1 MGKLKDKIQNIKM
14 PHTYVILTMI
24 LLTVVALTYII
35 PAGEY
40 DRILDPVSNKMIVIP
55 ESFHITLYGD
65 NKTPLPSPVKIVENG
80 TERTLRT
87 VGDKWSYLQ
96 RVKFGA
102 NAQPF
107 YVLIDNGTLS
117 SLINCLIKAMG
128 SRTYLII
135 PVSMLAFGILGSTMG
150 IYEEVYGMVPVFVGI
165 AAALGYDVVVGGAIV
180 FVGIATGFAAATT
193 NPFSIGIA
201 QSIAGVP
208 MFSGLGYRVVI
219 FAVFQ
224 TVSILYVMW
233 YARRVKAHP
242 EKSVL
247 FGEKLDTLPVHEAEE
262 GAMTVRQKI
271 CLSLFV
277 FTIGFLLYGTM
288 KLGWYIDEIAAMFLM
303 MMIITGVVGGYGATK
318 ICKTFIKST
327 QSMVSSMLVVGFT
340 RGILLTMQDAM
351 ISDTIV
357 YYLSQ
362 LLNGHSQYFSA
373 AGMLAIQN
381 VINFFITGSS
391 SQATITM
398 PIMTPVADIVGVSRQ
413 TAVLAYHFG
422 DGFSNMFWPT
432 ACALECGLMGVP
444 INKWYKFMTPLFC
457 IMMVLQVV
465 FILISVV
472 VYA

>member
-1 MGKLKDKIQNIKM
+1 MNEVTEKKKWFERVKM
-14 PHTYVILTMI
+14 PHTYVILITI
-24 LLTVVALTYII
+24 LVIMTVLTHII
-35 PAGEY
+35 PAGQYQRVE
-40 DRILDPVSNKMIVIP
+40 DPVSGKMIVVP
-55 ESFHITLYGD
+55 GSFEFADIKAPGFFDIFLSLQRGYVDAANIMFLIIFAYGFVYM
-65 NKTPLPSPVKIVENG
+65 LVKNG
-80 TERTLRT
+80 TMDAAL
-87 VGDKWSYLQ
+87 
-96 RVKFGA
+96 
-102 NAQPF
+102 
-107 YVLIDNGTLS
+107 GTLVRLVGKKVQLMIPITMIVLGALS
-117 SLINCLIKAMG
+117 STL
-128 SRTYLII
+128 
-135 PVSMLAFGILGSTMG
+135 GIF
-150 IYEEVYGMVPVFVGI
+150 EEVYGLFPVFVGI
-165 AAALGYDVVVGGAIV
+165 SVALGYDIVVGGAIV
-180 FVGIATGFAAATT
+180 CLGVIIGYASGTF
-193 NPFSIGIA
+193 NPYTIGIA
-201 QSIAGVP
+201 QDVAGVE
-208 MFSGLGYRVVI
+208 MFSGLGLRVVI
-219 FAVFQ
+219 LVVFELAA
-224 TVSILYVMW
+224 ILYIMN
-233 YARRVKAHP
+233 YARKVKADP
-242 EKSVL
+242 TKSIMYGVESE
-247 FGEKLDTLPVHEAEE
+247 FVQRKSLDELT
-262 GAMTVRQKI
+262 GAKMNTRQKI
-271 CLSLFV
+271 CLLIFFATLGS
-277 FTIGFLLYGTM
+277 LLYGTTQ
-288 KLGWYIDEIAAMFLM
+288 LGWYIDEIAAMFLM
-303 MMIITGVVGGYGATK
+303 MMIITGVVGGYGTTK

>member
-1 MGKLKDKIQNIKM
+1 MGKLKNRVQTIKM
-14 PHTYVILTMI
+14 PHTYVILTII

-40 DRILDPVSNKMIVIP
+40 DRILDPVSNKMLVIP
-55 ESFHITLYGD
+55 GSFHY
-65 NKTPLPSPVKIVENG
+65 
-80 TERTLRT
+80 TEGIRPGFFDIFLA
-87 VGDKWSYLQ
+87 LQ
-96 RVKFGA
+96 RGYVSAADILFLIIFAYGYV
-102 NAQPF
+102 

-117 SLINCLIKAMG
+117 SLIHFLIAAMG
-128 SRTYLII
+128 KRTYLII

-165 AAALGYDVVVGGAIV
+165 AVALGYDVVVGGAIV

-208 MFSGLGYRVVI
+208 MFSGLAYRIVI
-219 FAVFQ
+219 FIVFQ
-224 TVSILYVMW
+224 AVSIIYVMW
-233 YARRVKAHP
+233 YAKRVKRNP

-247 FGEKLDTLPVHEAEE
+247 FGEKLDTLPVHTIESEA
-262 GAMTVRQKI
+262 MSVRQKI
-271 CLSLFV
+271 CLGLFV

-288 KLGWYIDEIAAMFLM
+288 ELGWYIDELAAMFLM

-318 ICKTFIKST
+318 ICQTFIKST

-357 YYLSQ
+357 YYLSG
-362 LLNGHSQYFSA
+362 LLKGHSQYFSSV
-373 AGMLAIQN
+373 GMLAIQN
-381 VINFFITGSS
+381 VINLFITGSS

-444 INKWYKFMTPLFC
+444 INKWYKFMTPLFG
-457 IMMVLQVV
+457 IMMVLQVI

>member
-55 ESFHITLYGD
+55 ESFHFTQGVRPGFFDIFLA
-65 NKTPLPSPVKIVENG
+65 
-80 TERTLRT
+80 
-87 VGDKWSYLQ
+87 LQ
-96 RVKFGA
+96 RGYVSAA
-102 NAQPF
+102 NILFLIIFAYGYV

-150 IYEEVYGMVPVFVGI
+150 IYEEVYGM
-165 AAALGYDVVVGGAIV
+165 
-180 FVGIATGFAAATT
+180 AAATT

>member
-1 MGKLKDKIQNIKM
+1 MNEVTEKKKWFERVKM
-14 PHTYVILTMI
+14 PHTYVILITI
-24 LLTVVALTYII
+24 LVIMTVLTHII
-35 PAGEY
+35 PAGQYQRVE
-40 DRILDPVSNKMIVIP
+40 DPVSGKMIVVP
-55 ESFHITLYGD
+55 GSFEFVDIKAPGFFDIFLSLQRGYVDAANIMFLIIFAYGFVYM
-65 NKTPLPSPVKIVENG
+65 LVKNG
-80 TERTLRT
+80 TMDAAL
-87 VGDKWSYLQ
+87 
-96 RVKFGA
+96 
-102 NAQPF
+102 
-107 YVLIDNGTLS
+107 GTLVRLVGKKVQLMIPITMIVLGALS
-117 SLINCLIKAMG
+117 STL
-128 SRTYLII
+128 
-135 PVSMLAFGILGSTMG
+135 GIF
-150 IYEEVYGMVPVFVGI
+150 EEVYGLFPVFVGI
-165 AAALGYDVVVGGAIV
+165 SVALGYDIVVGGAIV
-180 FVGIATGFAAATT
+180 CLGVIIGYASGTF
-193 NPFSIGIA
+193 NPYTIGIA
-201 QSIAGVP
+201 QDVAGVE
-208 MFSGLGYRVVI
+208 MFSGLGLRVVI
-219 FAVFQ
+219 LVVFELAA
-224 TVSILYVMW
+224 ILYIMN
-233 YARRVKAHP
+233 YARKVKADP
-242 EKSVL
+242 TKSIMYGVESE
-247 FGEKLDTLPVHEAEE
+247 FVQRKSLDELT
-262 GAMTVRQKI
+262 GAKMNTRQKI
-271 CLSLFV
+271 CLLIFFATLGS
-277 FTIGFLLYGTM
+277 LLYGTTQ
-288 KLGWYIDEIAAMFLM
+288 LGWYIDEIAAMFLM

>member
-1 MGKLKDKIQNIKM
+1 M
-14 PHTYVILTMI
+14 PHTYVILTII
-24 LLTVVALTYII
+24 LLTVVALTYLI

-40 DRILDPVSNKMIVIP
+40 DRVLDPVSGKMVVLP
-55 ESFHITLYGD
+55 ESFHF
-65 NKTPLPSPVKIVENG
+65 
-80 TERTLRT
+80 TEGIRPGFFDIFLA
-87 VGDKWSYLQ
+87 LQ
-96 RVKFGA
+96 RGYVSAA
-102 NAQPF
+102 NILFLIIFAYGYV
-107 YVLIDNGTLS
+107 YVLIDNGTLN
-117 SLINCLIKAMG
+117 SLIHCLIRAMG
-128 SRTYLII
+128 KHTSLII
-135 PVSMLAFGILGSTMG
+135 PVSMAAFGILGSTMG

-165 AAALGYDVVVGGAIV
+165 AVALGYDVIVGGAIV

-208 MFSGLGYRVVI
+208 MFSGLGYRLLI

-224 TVSILYVMW
+224 FASILYVMW
-233 YARRVKAHP
+233 YAKKVKNHP
-242 EKSVL
+242 EQSVL
-247 FGEKLDTLPVHEAEE
+247 YGEKTDTLPTHKIED
-262 GAMTVRQKI
+262 GAMNLRQKI

-288 KLGWYIDEIAAMFLM
+288 KMGWYIDEIAAMFLM
-303 MMIITGVVGGYGATK
+303 MMIITGAVGGYGATK

-357 YYLSQ
+357 YYLSGM
-362 LLNGHSQYFSA
+362 LSGRSPYFSS

-398 PIMTPVADIVGVSRQ
+398 PIMTPVADLVGVSRQ

-457 IMMVLQVV
+457 IMMTLQVI
-465 FILISVV
+465 FILISVP
-472 VYA
+472 VYG

>member
-1 MGKLKDKIQNIKM
+1 MTYQNDLYVELAKIGKSLSSERRLEIMDLLVQGPKTVEKIAELTKMSVANTSRHLQVLRSGNLVERKRDGNHIYYGLASSRVVDLFYLLRDVGEDQLERISQIKEDFEKNDVYAMSLDAAYNKAKSGEIELIDVRPADEYATAHIAEAKNI
-14 PHTYVILTMI
+14 
-24 LLTVVALTYII
+24 
-35 PAGEY
+35 
-40 DRILDPVSNKMIVIP
+40 
-55 ESFHITLYGD
+55 
-65 NKTPLPSPVKIVENG
+65 PLPELK
-80 TERTLRT
+80 
-87 VGDKWSYLQ
+87 
-96 RVKFGA
+96 
-102 NAQPF
+102 
-107 YVLIDNGTLS
+107 
-117 SLINCLIKAMG
+117 
-128 SRTYLII
+128 
-135 PVSMLAFGILGSTMG
+135 
-150 IYEEVYGMVPVFVGI
+150 
-165 AAALGYDVVVGGAIV
+165 
-180 FVGIATGFAAATT
+180 
-193 NPFSIGIA
+193 
-201 QSIAGVP
+201 
-208 MFSGLGYRVVI
+208 
-219 FAVFQ
+219 
-224 TVSILYVMW
+224 
-233 YARRVKAHP
+233 
-242 EKSVL
+242 
-247 FGEKLDTLPVHEAEE
+247 EKLDTLPVHEAEE